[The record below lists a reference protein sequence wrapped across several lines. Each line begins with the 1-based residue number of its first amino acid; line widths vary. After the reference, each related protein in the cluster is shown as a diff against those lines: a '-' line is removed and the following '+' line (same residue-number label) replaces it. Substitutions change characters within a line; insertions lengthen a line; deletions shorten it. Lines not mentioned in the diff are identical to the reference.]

1 MKNAYLNTVS
11 VEIWMLVSKDLHW
24 RPLSGDGFV
33 DIEKVP
39 APSIVFLNIS
49 LTPLWPVWPGDQATQ
64 TGCAIRS
71 VETTT
76 ILTPINRCILIN
88 KSRLQWEIN
97 RWLAEEIFPF
107 SMLLTTSWMR
117 ISEAGC
123 CVFSGCLD
131 MNGKNGFNLFCSGKL
146 DPRLRNFNSMKNC

>member
-1 MKNAYLNTVS
+1 MFKHSLSRNLDAGQQRSSLAATF
-11 VEIWMLVSKDLHW
+11 WWWFCGHW
-24 RPLSGDGFV
+24 EG
-33 DIEKVP
+33 
-39 APSIVFLNIS
+39 AAQNIVFLNIS

>member
-1 MKNAYLNTVS
+1 MKNGRLNTVS
-11 VEIWMLVSKDLHW
+11 LEIWMLVSKDLHW

>member
-1 MKNAYLNTVS
+1 MKNGCLNTVS
-11 VEIWMLVSKDLHW
+11 LEIWMLVSKDLHF
-24 RPLSGDGFV
+24 LV
-33 DIEKVP
+33 
-39 APSIVFLNIS
+39 IV
-49 LTPLWPVWPGDQATQ
+49 LWTMRRWLLKILCFSTFRWHLCGQCDQATQ